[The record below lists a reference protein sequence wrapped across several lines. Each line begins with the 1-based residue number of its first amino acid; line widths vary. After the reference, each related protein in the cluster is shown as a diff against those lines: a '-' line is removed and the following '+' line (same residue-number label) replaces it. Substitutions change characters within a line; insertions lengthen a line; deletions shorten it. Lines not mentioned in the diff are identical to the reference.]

1 MNLRTIAWESDVKKE
16 IGRKW
21 VESRWEEG
29 RGKET
34 GRKQGKK
41 RVLERGLRRRGNGE
55 KMGG

>member
-1 MNLRTIAWESDVKKE
+1 LRTIAWESDVKKE